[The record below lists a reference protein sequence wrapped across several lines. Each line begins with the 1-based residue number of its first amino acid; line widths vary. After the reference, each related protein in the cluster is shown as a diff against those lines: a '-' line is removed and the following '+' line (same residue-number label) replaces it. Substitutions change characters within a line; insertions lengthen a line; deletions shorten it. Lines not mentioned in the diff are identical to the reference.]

1 MWEKIWKTTLIGIIY
16 SMISVSAQP
25 IYAGNF
31 ILTSPQLVSGNGFNQ
46 EQVLN
51 GFGCKGRNISPELH
65 WSGEPA
71 RTRSFGVT
79 IYDPDAPTG
88 SGWWHW
94 LVVNIPAT
102 THSLAPDSGNPDRKL
117 LPGSSLQIRTDFGKP
132 GYGGPCPPTGDTPHH
147 YVVTVW
153 ALDTEKLPVDPDSSG
168 AMVGFFLHQHL
179 LTKAE
184 IILQHGR

>member
-1 MWEKIWKTTLIGIIY
+1 MTFFVLVATFLV
-16 SMISVSAQP
+16 SVVPVLAED
-25 IYAGNF
+25 F
-31 ILTSPQLVSGNGFNQ
+31 TLTSPQLVPGNGFNR

-51 GFGCKGRNISPELH
+51 GFGCTGDNISPELH

-71 RTRSFGVT
+71 RTRSFAVT

-102 THSLAPDSGNPDRKL
+102 IHSLASDSGNPEKKL
-117 LPGSSLQIRTDFGKP
+117 LPGFSLQTRSDFGKP
-132 GYGGPCPPTGDTPHH
+132 GYGGPCPPTGDKPHH

-153 ALDTEKLPVDPDSSG
+153 ALDTERLPVNTDSSG
-168 AMVGFFLHQHL
+168 AMVGFFIHRHQVA
-179 LTKAE
+179 KAE
-184 IILQHGR
+184 IPLQYGR